1 VGGALIAASYFDVSV
16 NLQLIVGGLALGAI
30 YAIVALGF
38 VLVYKSTDV
47 LNLAHGEFLML
58 GSYFSVTILVT
69 EQLNFFLGLAIV
81 VVVMALFGLVLHYG
95 IMRRMVG
102 KGFFAIVLAT
112 VGVATVIRAVLLIFY
127 GPLERGRLEVLPQ
140 GDFEV
145 AGALIRYVD
154 LIVLGVVA
162 VCVLVFFA
170 FFNYTRLGL
179 HMRAVADDLEA
190 AAAMGIDPDRV
201 YAMTWA
207 AALAMAGLGGLLFG
221 HVTAV
226 IDQNMAAIGLR
237 AFPAAVIGGLTS
249 LGGAIV
255 GGLVVG
261 VVEQLAGGHIGTKWR
276 EPIAF
281 IILFI
286 VLLVRPTGLWGRKD
300 LDRV

>member
-1 VGGALIAASYFDVSV
+1 MLVASSYFDASV

-58 GSYFSVTILVT
+58 GAYFSVTVLVS
-69 EQLNFFLGLAIV
+69 ENLNFFLGLAIV
-81 VVVMALFGLVLHYG
+81 VVVMLLFGLFIHYG

-102 KGFFAIVLAT
+102 QSFFAIVLAT
-112 VGVATVIRAVLLIFY
+112 IGIATIIRAMLLIFY
-127 GPLERGRLEVLPQ
+127 GPEERGRLEVLPQ
-140 GDFEV
+140 GDFELW
-145 AGALIRYVD
+145 GATIRYVD
-154 LIVLGVVA
+154 LIILGVSA
-162 VCVLVFFA
+162 VCVGIFFA
-170 FFNYTRLGL
+170 FFQYTRLGL
-179 HMRAVADDLEA
+179 HIRAVADDLEA

-221 HVTAV
+221 HVTGA
-226 IDQNMAAIGLR
+226 IDQNLAAIGLR

-255 GGLVVG
+255 GGLIVG

-276 EPIAF
+276 EPVAF
-281 IILFI
+281 AILFV
-286 VLLVRPTGLWGRKD
+286 VLLVRPNGLWGRKD
-300 LDRV
+300 LERV

>member
-1 VGGALIAASYFDVSV
+1 MIAASYFDFSV

-30 YAIVALGF
+30 YALVALGF

-58 GSYFSVTILVT
+58 GSYFSVTVLVT
-69 EQLNFFLGLAIV
+69 ESMNFFVGLAIV
-81 VVVMALFGLVLHYG
+81 VVVMALFGLFLHYG

-102 KGFFAIVLAT
+102 QGFFAIVLAT
-112 VGVATVIRAVLLIFY
+112 VGIATVIRALLLIFY

-145 AGALIRYVD
+145 AGAVIRYVD
-154 LIVLGVVA
+154 IIVLAVVA
-162 VCVLVFFA
+162 LCVLIFFA

-207 AALAMAGLGGLLFG
+207 TALAMAGLGGLLFG

-226 IDQNMAAIGLR
+226 IDQNLAAIGLR

-281 IILFI
+281 AILFV

>member
-1 VGGALIAASYFDVSV
+1 MIVASSYFDASV

-58 GSYFSVTILVT
+58 GAYFSVTILVT
-69 EQLNFFLGLAIV
+69 QNLSFFLGLLIV
-81 VVVMALFGLVLHYG
+81 VVVMALFGLFLHYG

-102 KGFFAIVLAT
+102 QGFFAIVLAT
-112 VGVATVIRAVLLIFY
+112 IGIATVIRALLLIFY
-127 GPLERGRLEVLPQ
+127 GPRERGRLEVLPQ
-140 GDFEV
+140 GQFEWG
-145 AGALIRYVD
+145 GAVIRYVD
-154 LIVLGVVA
+154 LIVFAVVA
-162 VCVLVFFA
+162 VCVALFFA
-170 FFNYTRLGL
+170 FFQYTRLGL

-226 IDQNMAAIGLR
+226 IDQNLAAIGLR

-255 GGLVVG
+255 GGLIVG
-261 VVEQLAGGHIGTKWR
+261 VVEQLAGGHLGTKWR
-276 EPIAF
+276 EPVAF
-281 IILFI
+281 SILFI
-286 VLLVRPTGLWGRKD
+286 VLLLRPTGLWGQKD
-300 LDRV
+300 LERV

>member
-1 VGGALIAASYFDVSV
+1 MHLASSYLDAGV
-16 NLQLIVGGLALGAI
+16 NLQLIIGGLALGAI
-30 YAIVALGF
+30 YALVALGF

-58 GSYFSVTILVT
+58 GSYFSVTIFVT
-69 EQLNFFLGLAIV
+69 QGLNFFVGVLIV
-81 VVVMALFGLVLHYG
+81 MSIMMVFGLFIHYG

-102 KGFFAIVLAT
+102 QAFFAIVLAT
-112 VGVATVIRAVLLIFY
+112 IGIATIIRAMLLIFY
-127 GPLERGRLEVLPQ
+127 GPQERGRLEVLPQ
-140 GDFEV
+140 GSFEIG
-145 AGALIRYVD
+145 GATVKYVD
-154 LIVLGVVA
+154 IIILAVVA
-162 VCVLVFFA
+162 VCVAGFFA
-170 FFNYTRLGL
+170 FFKFTRLGL
-179 HMRAVADDLEA
+179 HIRAVADDLEA

-207 AALAMAGLGGLLFG
+207 TALAMAGLGGVLFG
-221 HVTAV
+221 HVTGA
-226 IDQNMAAIGLR
+226 IDQNLAAIGLR

-255 GGLVVG
+255 GGLIVG

-281 IILFI
+281 SVLFV

-300 LDRV
+300 LERV

>member
-1 VGGALIAASYFDVSV
+1 MVVASSYFDASV

-58 GSYFSVTILVT
+58 GAYFAVTILVT
-69 EQLNFFLGLAIV
+69 ENLNFFVGLAIV
-81 VVVMALFGLVLHYG
+81 VVVMALFGLFIHYG

-102 KGFFAIVLAT
+102 QSFFAIVLAT
-112 VGVATVIRAVLLIFY
+112 IGIATIIRAMLLIFY
-127 GPLERGRLEVLPQ
+127 GPDERGRLEVLPQ
-140 GDFEV
+140 GNFELW
-145 AGALIRYVD
+145 GATIRYVD
-154 LIVLGVVA
+154 LIILGVTAICVA
-162 VCVLVFFA
+162 LFFA
-170 FFNYTRLGL
+170 FFQYTRTGL
-179 HMRAVADDLEA
+179 HIRAVADDLEA

-221 HVTAV
+221 HVTGA
-226 IDQNMAAIGLR
+226 IDQNLAAIGLR

-255 GGLVVG
+255 GGIVVG
-261 VVEQLAGGHIGTKWR
+261 VIEQLAGGHIGTKWR
-276 EPIAF
+276 EPVAF
-281 IILFI
+281 AILFV
-286 VLLVRPTGLWGRKD
+286 VLLVRPNGLWGRKD
-300 LDRV
+300 LERV